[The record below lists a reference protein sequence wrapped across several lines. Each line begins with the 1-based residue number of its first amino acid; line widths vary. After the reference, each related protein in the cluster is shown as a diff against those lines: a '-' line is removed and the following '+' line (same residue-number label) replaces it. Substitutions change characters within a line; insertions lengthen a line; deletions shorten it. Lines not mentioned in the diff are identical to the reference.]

1 MQRHEFIIDIII
13 IIIIIINNIIYISK
27 AQELLKYSNTLN
39 KILHKIL
46 KLESD
51 KILKRLKISKCSNY

>member
-27 AQELLKYSNTLN
+27 AQEL
-39 KILHKIL
+39 
-46 KLESD
+46 
-51 KILKRLKISKCSNY
+51 